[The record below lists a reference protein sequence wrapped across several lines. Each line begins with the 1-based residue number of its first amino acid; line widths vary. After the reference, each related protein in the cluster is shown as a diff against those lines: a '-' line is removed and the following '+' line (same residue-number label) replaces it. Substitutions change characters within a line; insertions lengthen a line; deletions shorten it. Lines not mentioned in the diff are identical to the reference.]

1 MTSFLSRLFQEN
13 NMGHI
18 VYAEPYAGGAGAA
31 INLLINNTVDRI
43 LINDA
48 DVGIYSFWKAIT
60 ENNDRFCDWVMDKPV
75 DLDAWNHWHRFFMEN
90 KEPSFELGYS
100 TFFLSRTNR
109 SGILNA
115 GPIGGNSPEK
125 QAMAKDKVDC
135 RFNRDVLCNKVRRI
149 GEFRDRIE
157 VSNLDALV
165 FLARDNN
172 TPNLFVYLDPP
183 YFSQGKSL
191 YMSYYNPEDH
201 RVLAD
206 FLSQEARFEWLM
218 SYDYVNEIREIYKDF
233 DLYQYSLNYSARE
246 ARKGKELLAHSAG
259 IRVPK
264 DMSIVNTSIIS
275 RL

>member
-1 MTSFLSRLFQEN
+1 MTPFLSRLFQEN
-13 NMGHI
+13 KMESI

-31 INLLINNTVDRI
+31 INLLISNTVERV

-48 DVGIYSFWKAIT
+48 NIGIYSFWKAVK
-60 ENNDRFCDWVMDKPV
+60 ENNDRLCDWIMNKPV
-75 DLDAWNHWHRFFMEN
+75 DLDEWNRWHRFFRES

-115 GPIGGNSPEK
+115 GPIGGNSSEK
-125 QAMAKDKVDC
+125 QAAAKYKIDC
-135 RFNRDVLCNKVRRI
+135 RYNREVLCDKIHRI
-149 GEFRDRIE
+149 GDFRNQIF

-165 FLARDNN
+165 FLANNNN

-183 YFSQGKSL
+183 YYNQGKSL

-201 RVLAD
+201 IALAN
-206 FLSQEARFEWLM
+206 FLSREARFEWLM
-218 SYDYVNEIREIYKDF
+218 SYDFVDEICDIYKDF
-233 DLYQYSLNYSARE
+233 DLYHYSLNYSARE

-264 DMSIVNTSIIS
+264 DMSIVNTSLIS

>member
-1 MTSFLSRLFQEN
+1 MTPFLSRLFQEN
-13 NMGHI
+13 NMEHI

-31 INLLINNTVDRI
+31 INLLISNIVERV

-48 DVGIYSFWKAIT
+48 NIGIYSFWKAVT
-60 ENNDRFCDWVMDKPV
+60 EDNDRLCDWIMNKPV
-75 DLDAWNHWHRFFMEN
+75 DLSEWNRWHRFFRES

-125 QAMAKDKVDC
+125 QAAAKYKIDC
-135 RFNRDVLCNKVRRI
+135 RYNRDVLCDKIRRI
-149 GEFRDRIE
+149 GAFREQIV

-165 FLARDNN
+165 FLARNNN

-183 YFSQGKSL
+183 YFNQGKSL

-201 RVLAD
+201 KALAD
-206 FLSQEARFEWLM
+206 FLSQAARFEWLM
-218 SYDYVNEIREIYKDF
+218 SYDYVDEIRDIYRDF

-264 DMSIVNTSIIS
+264 DMSIVNTSLIS